1 MASGLLEGRG
11 AAERLRCRTRLKSQ
25 SRSAGKRYVSA
36 VEDPR
41 GTGERLVQLENDAL
55 SLADAVDDLVRDM
68 EMIAMNLTDATKR
81 AHELG
86 QVNRARTLARVVR
99 EAVAEA
105 RRKTP
110 GSMSTWR

>member
-1 MASGLLEGRG
+1 M
-11 AAERLRCRTRLKSQ
+11 
-25 SRSAGKRYVSA
+25 
-36 VEDPR
+36 
-41 GTGERLVQLENDAL
+41 VQLENDAL